1 MGFILASIMC
11 TSVLFMTNKSSKT
24 TSAKASASKK
34 VAVAPKKKATVA
46 SNPKVEAKVASIKTA
61 PKNENVVIRVNDVKN
76 KKTRRRMLGWFR
88 KSK

>member
-1 MGFILASIMC
+1 
-11 TSVLFMTNKSSKT
+11 MTKKSPKT
-24 TSAKASASKK
+24 TSSKASASKK
-34 VAVAPKKKATVA
+34 EAVAPKKKATVA
-46 SNPKVEAKVASIKTA
+46 SIPKVEAKVAPTTTA